1 MELHSNVTLLTF
13 FINFRDAADGLGK
26 FGFQVLFLLLLD
38 GLQDSFSRDSLGLR
52 LLDVQLLKLLLA
64 EQPVGLKI
72 NKYLVYLKQSLSC
85 CSSVVFI
92 QTIVA

>member
-1 MELHSNVTLLTF
+1 MTLLTF

-72 NKYLVYLKQSLSC
+72 NKYLV
-85 CSSVVFI
+85 
-92 QTIVA
+92 